1 MLDLILGP
9 DGLVLF
15 GLLLLYII
23 IAAIFYVK
31 YDLLCLRGLG
41 KSLNR
46 LAAKSSVLM
55 PSGSKNLIEFL
66 LNRVRGSGNQI
77 LITAWEDY
85 YRDYTTLLHGEVVPD
100 VTAYFNEDRLI
111 TVPCARRLLER
122 IWQLLFYL
130 GIAGALVYLALNLS
144 GLKGEVTVAVVSR
157 SLSFVAFYLAEIFL
171 ITIIFRFSD
180 AVVLEKT
187 RRSLWYFQYQMAEWL
202 NPLTEA
208 TMISVLVESQQQ
220 QGKAFREAVADL
232 GKRLDHFETET
243 LAPVLGK
250 QFQDAIE
257 LQLAPVMKQGTEILT
272 ELAVAVLDKQENG
285 MKDLARTFTEQV
297 TSLTADRL
305 NAFAAAADK
314 VSLSLTGIVGGMEK
328 ILAGMENNRISQE
341 TAAQETS
348 AALAE
353 AGRIQSE
360 ISQALQAS
368 LEAVSQSG
376 SIAEELRGYAVQGL
390 DKADAMARHS
400 LQLMEGNIAQVA
412 ALQGGLGELAR
423 TMEQNIDTAVS
434 RVAGEFDRVL
444 SDFSGLSSDLEATR
458 QKENAELETAR
469 AKQSAELEARLEKL
483 VGGIDQSL
491 AGYSEKLTAE
501 STAAA
506 AVYSSSLQEILAS
519 NSQTVD
525 KLSAATAE
533 VSLAGSRV
541 LEQINL
547 ETGLLYSDLASRV
560 ETVYNSLAD
569 RVEISYSTLAG
580 QVETMQ
586 QRIGALTG
594 NLEQNSET
602 VISRVAAELDRILH
616 EYAQLSAELDT
627 ARVRQSAELETRL
640 EKLVGGIDQSL
651 AGYSEKLAAE
661 STAAAAVYSGSLQ
674 EILASNSQTVDKLS
688 AATAEVSLAGSRV
701 LEQINLETG
710 LLYSDLASRVETV
723 YNSLAERVETSYSTL
738 AGQVETMQQRIGALT
753 GNLEQNSEIVISRVA
768 AELDRILHEYAQ
780 LSTNLEAARKAQST
794 ELENKVA
801 GIISVLDQTLAEHGE
816 RLKANSLVA
825 AEEFHSSLEEVLSSN
840 AQTAAQLAEASAEV
854 SLVGGRILE
863 QTNHRAAQLYSDLA
877 GRMDKSIDALGENL
891 AAGMRTA
898 MANSIEIVEKLTT
911 ETEAMKEMYDS
922 YFTRI
927 GEQSTK
933 TLDEMDFNMEK
944 IFANFSAQTE
954 LIIGRLTDSSGSALD
969 FFDKG
974 IKDLVGYMDEH
985 SRNIGLYAKEINLDV
1000 ADLST
1005 NLRESVREFS
1015 NQIDEGISR
1024 TFEDFDKGLGEV
1036 TLRLANV
1043 LESIRESVEAL
1054 QKAVAK

>member
-232 GKRLDHFETET
+232 GKRLDYFETET

-305 NAFAAAADK
+305 NVFAAAADK

-569 RVEISYSTLAG
+569 RVEI
-580 QVETMQ
+580 
-586 QRIGALTG
+586 
-594 NLEQNSET
+594 
-602 VISRVAAELDRILH
+602 
-616 EYAQLSAELDT
+616 
-627 ARVRQSAELETRL
+627 
-640 EKLVGGIDQSL
+640 
-651 AGYSEKLAAE
+651 
-661 STAAAAVYSGSLQ
+661 
-674 EILASNSQTVDKLS
+674 
-688 AATAEVSLAGSRV
+688 
-701 LEQINLETG
+701 
-710 LLYSDLASRVETV
+710 
-723 YNSLAERVETSYSTL
+723 SYSTL